1 MQSQV
6 YRTVEVVGD
15 RVKLEN
21 RVSFF
26 RGARLGSGDIVGW
39 HACRLNDKRPQAL
52 TAAGDLKNDSDW
64 VARSVTLLDRAS
76 LGGGSSCFRAS
87 RSGVKR

>member
-26 RGARLGSGDIVGW
+26 RGARLGSGARVG
-39 HACRLNDKRPQAL
+39 R
-52 TAAGDLKNDSDW
+52 G
-64 VARSVTLLDRAS
+64 AS
-76 LGGGSSCFRAS
+76 LS
-87 RSGVKR
+87 